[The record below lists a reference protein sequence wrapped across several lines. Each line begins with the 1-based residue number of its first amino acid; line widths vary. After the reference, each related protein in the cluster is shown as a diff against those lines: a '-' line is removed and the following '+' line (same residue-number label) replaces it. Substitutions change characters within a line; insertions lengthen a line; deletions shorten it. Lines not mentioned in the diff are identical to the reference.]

1 MRFYRRHIF
10 FPCLLALALSLGGC
24 AVLKKFHLPGRRHAP
39 KAQAAPPPTV
49 PQFVGT
55 ITLVN
60 EAEHFVLVDV
70 GQSSVPREG
79 AALKAMAGNVET
91 GVVAVG
97 NVRRR
102 PFVIADIVRGEPKK
116 GNQVFQ

>member
-1 MRFYRRHIF
+1 MRFSRHHVL
-10 FPCLLALALSLGGC
+10 FPAVLALALSLGGC
-24 AVLKKFHLPGRRHAP
+24 AMLKKFHLPGRRPAP
-39 KAQAAPPPTV
+39 QAQATPPPAV

-55 ITLVN
+55 VTLVN
-60 EAEHFVLVDV
+60 ETERFILIDV
-70 GQSSVPREG
+70 GQSSVPHEG
-79 AALKAMAGNVET
+79 TALKVMAGSVET

-116 GNQVFQ
+116 GQQVFQ